1 MVKYL
6 HYCRMSIK
14 KKGYNI
20 TLGIFIG
27 LIAGV
32 IIGIIM
38 PEWANMGIE
47 CGFHYLYGGIKNDD
61 FPTCIHKFSYGDHW
75 NWGYCQNR

>member
-1 MVKYL
+1 M
-6 HYCRMSIK
+6 K

-32 IIGIIM
+32 IVGLIDGDFEKFGATIT
-38 PEWANMGIE
+38 
-47 CGFHYLYGGIKNDD
+47 KNDHVMT
-61 FPTCIHKFSYGDHW
+61 FMPLKNKEPYEKAYQ
-75 NWGYCQNR
+75 NWLKELNIILNNK

>member
-1 MVKYL
+1 M
-6 HYCRMSIK
+6 K

-32 IIGIIM
+32 IVGIIM
-38 PEWANMGIE
+38 PEWANTSI
-47 CGFHYLYGGIKNDD
+47 LK
-61 FPTCIHKFSYGDHW
+61 
-75 NWGYCQNR
+75 QV

>member
-1 MVKYL
+1 M
-6 HYCRMSIK
+6 K

-32 IIGIIM
+32 IVGIIM
-38 PEWANMGIE
+38 PEWQIP
-47 CGFHYLYGGIKNDD
+47 H
-61 FPTCIHKFSYGDHW
+61 
-75 NWGYCQNR
+75 

>member
-1 MVKYL
+1 
-6 HYCRMSIK
+6 MSIK

-47 CGFHYLYGGIKNDD
+47 CGFH
-61 FPTCIHKFSYGDHW
+61 
-75 NWGYCQNR
+75 

>member
-1 MVKYL
+1 M
-6 HYCRMSIK
+6 K

-32 IIGIIM
+32 IVGIIM
-38 PEWANMGIE
+38 PEWANTALSVVASIYMSALKMMI
-47 CGFHYLYGGIKNDD
+47 FT
-61 FPTCIHKFSYGDHW
+61 TCIYKFSDGNHW
-75 NWGYCQNR
+75 HWGYCQNG

>member
-1 MVKYL
+1 M
-6 HYCRMSIK
+6 K

-32 IIGIIM
+32 IVGII
-38 PEWANMGIE
+38 I
-47 CGFHYLYGGIKNDD
+47 HYKINTSMLI
-61 FPTCIHKFSYGDHW
+61 
-75 NWGYCQNR
+75 

>member
-1 MVKYL
+1 M
-6 HYCRMSIK
+6 K

-32 IIGIIM
+32 IVGTKILRSKGEFISERTVGKYMRQMGVRVQMNSLTQIVLM
-38 PEWANMGIE
+38 PFGVMSSLIFG
-47 CGFHYLYGGIKNDD
+47 LLMV
-61 FPTCIHKFSYGDHW
+61 SYI
-75 NWGYCQNR
+75 

>member
-1 MVKYL
+1 M
-6 HYCRMSIK
+6 K

-32 IIGIIM
+32 IVG
-38 PEWANMGIE
+38 MGKYRIE
-47 CGFHYLYGGIKNDD
+47 RSCFHIYVGIKNDD
-61 FPTCIHKFSYGDHW
+61 FPTCIYKFSDGNHW
-75 NWGYCQNR
+75 HWGYCQNG

>member
-1 MVKYL
+1 M
-6 HYCRMSIK
+6 K

-32 IIGIIM
+32 IVGIIM
-38 PEWANMGIE
+38 PEWAN
-47 CGFHYLYGGIKNDD
+47 
-61 FPTCIHKFSYGDHW
+61 TA
-75 NWGYCQNR
+75 

>member
-1 MVKYL
+1 M
-6 HYCRMSIK
+6 K

-32 IIGIIM
+32 IVG
-38 PEWANMGIE
+38 NS
-47 CGFHYLYGGIKNDD
+47 YNDML
-61 FPTCIHKFSYGDHW
+61 
-75 NWGYCQNR
+75 